1 MQAINESIKK
11 IVTELQKIST
21 ALETITRESEP
32 PSDDILYPE
41 LKKLARQQKTISASL
56 IQRRLRIG
64 YARAANLL
72 DRLADDGIIGPAE
85 GASPRKVIK

>member
-11 IVTELQKIST
+11 IVIELQKIST
-21 ALETITRESEP
+21 VIETITRESEP

-41 LKKLARQQKTISASL
+41 VKKLASKQKAVSASL

-64 YARAANLL
+64 YARAARFL
-72 DRLADDGIIGPAE
+72 DMLEEDGIIGPAN